1 MAKLMLCCL
10 FAVKVKARKYSCF
23 QPKLCWRLIQFEVNA
38 DASAGGEFCE
48 LCNKQ

>member
-1 MAKLMLCCL
+1 MNAAYL
-10 FAVKVKARKYSCF
+10 FSVKARKYSCF

-38 DASAGGEFCE
+38 DAPLLAGGKFCE